1 MSESGLIFD
10 IQRFSVHDGPG
21 IRTTVFFKGCSL
33 RCFWCHNPEGIQP
46 RPQIQYLENRCI
58 HCGECVTTCL
68 DEGQQLINGSHT
80 YVRDL
85 CKQCGTCIEVCYA
98 DALQWVGRKAS
109 VEEVMAEVMADCVFY
124 ETSGGGVTLS
134 GGDPVL
140 QPDFAKAL
148 LVACRANGVHSAI
161 ETAGNVTWK
170 ILGEIISLVDLV
182 MMDLKH
188 MNPERHRAV
197 TGVSN
202 VKILENARK
211 ISDSGKP
218 VIFRTPI
225 VPGVNDSQEEIG
237 EIGKF
242 INSLSNHRHGSGSRT
257 APIIW
262 ELLAFH
268 RLAADKYRSLGLK
281 YKAQELTLQSKEEF
295 GQLVKVAQESGVT
308 VKYPE

>member
-46 RPQIQYLENRCI
+46 LSQIQYLENRCI
-58 HCGECVTTCL
+58 HCGECVITCS
-68 DEGQQLINGSHT
+68 DEAQQLINGSHQ

-85 CKQCGTCIEVCYA
+85 CKQCGACIVVCYA

-109 VEEVMAEVMADCVFY
+109 VEEVMAEVMADRVFY

-140 QPDFAKAL
+140 QPNFAKAL
-148 LVACRANGVHSAI
+148 LMACRANGVHTAI

-211 ISDSGKP
+211 ISDSGKAI
-218 VIFRTPI
+218 IFRTPI
-225 VPGVNDSQEEIG
+225 VPGVNDSQEEIR

-242 INSLSNHRHGSGSRT
+242 INSLSNHRHGSGPGI

-281 YKAQELTLQSKEEF
+281 YKAQELTMQSKEEF